1 VRWGVWS
8 GGRVVTNGPYQ
19 PSQTFGSEYL
29 PFFDQ
34 YAQAF
39 TPWAP
44 DGSAFAF
51 AGVIDGTAGVYV
63 QPADGG
69 PPTRVSDGEFVLWSP
84 PERRTSAN

>member
-1 VRWGVWS
+1 M
-8 GGRVVTNGPYQ
+8 VTNGPYQ